1 MARHPSSSSS
11 ISSLICSYLSFSLL
25 LFAGSSIACG
35 VLTHNEVFRRARYL
49 YSIYPTDT
57 NDNNPHYV
65 HHAYI
70 DQILSDP
77 SNHAAQQAGAFFPDW
92 GYGCFSND
100 VPAEAAHW
108 PPFVVASIRHF
119 HKKYGPVLI
128 TSLTPPDG
136 TGELVTNNM
145 WPNGTV
151 MTRDDLEHKNR
162 LISFIFAIALHGSS
176 DATWHSLKMYN
187 GFIRMVA
194 GLDFSGSYSDAHTLA
209 DTGGDIILSSRM
221 DNLPSDSHAKNW
233 VSSTWWVPTADILEI
248 YESMGITTV
257 NRFTFSFCIARGLAA
272 MQAVVSAGGALYE
285 NYAERSPALVDFF
298 DEYYLGG
305 MDEMAA
311 NAVWCWRNVTEWL
324 VGGAEGA
331 GDGWGMCDTF
341 QLIKAR
347 NGGRIEPPDPP
358 VAGKDGG
365 LTGYSKHTGPYE
377 DLLKDKDFRK
387 LVEKYED
394 NIYQD
399 DLPLGAVE
407 VYVPDNLPWFERSS
421 PSRRGDEKQRLLYD
435 SYYRGEDEETTTTK
449 TSDKFHIPLPTPS
462 SFPGS
467 FGEPIFISTAKAFS
481 KFGSYLSIGSHGTS
495 KLLKGSGVE
504 KAQEGS
510 VDLTA
515 SAFVETEDQDYVAGG
530 AVYSIDLKD
539 VTNTKTVPD
548 HKGRMWVEDS
558 AGKYV
563 RFSGRSDGVGI
574 KVTDSKSDGV
584 CSISAKVGEG
594 SVVMNGIIRTKK
606 LDLGSIASQGANHPN
621 ARFGAATTPVRLKLG
636 VFNVVTAPGPQVF
649 NASSPR
655 IGFIPSGY
663 LDLFLGPQR
672 ILRLAFEDLPGGDRI
687 GEREFGT
694 VVLAADI
701 DGDGEEEVIIGIPFA
716 DGDREGCGVQLAE
729 GEVAVIKMGKIVE
742 SVFNGCDGVMDG
754 AIHRLTL
761 PKQEKKGEQ
770 CGQNTYE
777 WFGKSLVWA
786 KQAALLGIGAPGRG
800 KVFFWR
806 WNVEDGQFKYEFA
819 IEGGGGGFGGWGLE
833 SGVTSVGKEWVAVGV
848 PNDEGGHRGH
858 VQVYRIVNGEGV
870 LIAKVKSWEE
880 ERFEK
885 FGMVLRADN
894 GDEGLWVGSPWAQKE
909 RGVVWWI
916 DIGAIANWEG
926 NWKVKLQREAIAQS
940 VVTEDDKE
948 TVREFTV
955 QMQLIGPEPGAHF
968 GASLAVADINGDG
981 KADLVVGIPFW
992 GAANPDENARF
1003 KGAVAVYTRI
1013 DGEV

>member
-1 MARHPSSSSS
+1 MARYSSR
-11 ISSLICSYLSFSLL
+11 ISSLICSYLSFSII
-25 LFAGSSIACG
+25 LFTGSAIACG
-35 VLTHNEVFRRARYL
+35 VLTHNEILRRARYL

-57 NDNNPHYV
+57 SNHTPHYI

-70 DQILSDP
+70 NNILSDS
-77 SNHAAQQAGAFFPDW
+77 SNRAAQQAGAFFPDW

-100 VPAEAAHW
+100 APAEAAHW
-108 PPFVVASIRHF
+108 PPFVAASIRHF

-136 TGELVTNNM
+136 NGELVTNKL
-145 WPNGTV
+145 WPNGTT
-151 MTRDDLEHKNR
+151 MTRDDLEHKNK
-162 LISFIFAIALHGSS
+162 LISFIFAVALHGSS

-194 GLDFSGSYSDAHTLA
+194 GLDFSGSYSDAHTLV
-209 DTGGDIILSSRM
+209 DTGGDVILANRI
-221 DNLPSDSHAKNW
+221 DNLPPESHAKNW
-233 VSSTWWVPTADILEI
+233 VSSTWWVPTSDILEI

-272 MQAVVSAGGALYE
+272 IQAVVSASGALYE
-285 NYAERSPALVDFF
+285 AYAEKSPAMVDFF

-311 NAVWCWRNVTEWL
+311 NAVWCWRNVTEWM

-347 NGGRIEPPDPP
+347 DGGKIEPPDPP
-358 VAGKDGG
+358 AGKDND
-365 LTGYSKHTGPYE
+365 LVGYGRHGESYG
-377 DLLKDKDFRK
+377 DLLRNEKEFRK

-399 DLPLGAVE
+399 DLPSGAVE
-407 VYVPDNLPWFERSS
+407 IYVPDNLPWFERPP
-421 PSRRGDEKQRLLYD
+421 PSRRSDEKQRPLFDL
-435 SYYRGEDEETTTTK
+435 YYRDDDDSATTTK
-449 TSDKFHIPLPTPS
+449 SDKFHIPLPTPS
-462 SFPGS
+462 PFPGS

-495 KLLKGSGVE
+495 KLLKGFGVIE
-504 KAQEGS
+504 SQEGS
-510 VDLTA
+510 IDLTA
-515 SAFVETEDQDYVAGG
+515 SALSETEDQDYIAGG

-539 VTNTKTVPD
+539 VTNVKTVYD
-548 HKGRMWVEDS
+548 DEGRMWAE
-558 AGKYV
+558 ALAKKLV
-563 RFSGRSDGVGI
+563 RFSGRDDGVGI
-574 KVTDSKSDGV
+574 KVSNFNLDGV
-584 CSISAKVGEG
+584 CGISTKIGNG
-594 SVVMNGIIRTKK
+594 TVVMNGVKKPK
-606 LDLGSIASQGANHPN
+606 LDIDTTFQEPNHPN
-621 ARFGAATTPVRLKLG
+621 ARFGAATTAVRLKLG

-701 DGDGEEEVIIGIPFA
+701 DGDGEEEVIIGMPFA
-716 DGDREGCGVQLAE
+716 DSDRPGCGVQLAE
-729 GEVAVIKMGKIVE
+729 GEVVVIKMGKIVE
-742 SVFNGCDGVMDG
+742 SVFNGCDGVVEG
-754 AIHRLTL
+754 AIQRLKL
-761 PKQEKKGEQ
+761 PSVEKRGEE

-777 WFGKSLVWA
+777 WFGKSLVWV
-786 KQAALLGIGAPGRG
+786 KQAGLLGVGAPGRG
-800 KVFFWR
+800 KVFFWG
-806 WNVEDGQFKYEFA
+806 WEVEDGQFTYEFS
-819 IEGGGGGFGGWGLE
+819 IEGGKGGFGGWGLE
-833 SGVTSVGKEWVAVGV
+833 SGVTSAGKEWVAVGV
-848 PNDEGGHRGH
+848 PDDDVAQKGH

-870 LIAKVKSWEE
+870 LVARVKSWEDE
-880 ERFEK
+880 KFEK

-909 RGVVWWI
+909 RGAVWWI

-926 NWKVKLQREAIAQS
+926 NWKKKVKLHRGPTVQTP
-940 VVTEDDKE
+940 VVEKSEKE
-948 TVREFTV
+948 MIREFQV
-955 QMQLIGPEPGAHF
+955 QMQLMGPEPGAHF
-968 GASLAVADINGDG
+968 GAALASVDINGDG
-981 KADLVVGIPFW
+981 KDDLVVGIPYW
-992 GAANPDENARF
+992 AVANPDENSRF
-1003 KGAVAVYTRI
+1003 KGAVAVFTRI

>member
-1 MARHPSSSSS
+1 MARHSGR
-11 ISSLICSYLSFSLL
+11 ISSLICSYLSLSVL
-25 LFAGSSIACG
+25 LFTGSSIACG
-35 VLTHNEVFRRARYL
+35 VLTHNEILRRARYL

-57 NDNNPHYV
+57 NNNTPHYV

-70 DQILSDP
+70 NDILSNP

-92 GYGCFSND
+92 GYGCFAND
-100 VPAEAAHW
+100 GPSEAAHW

-128 TSLTPPDG
+128 TSLTPPEG
-136 TGELVTNNM
+136 SGELITNNI
-145 WPNGTV
+145 WPNGTS
-151 MTRDDLEHKNR
+151 MTQDDLEHKNR

-187 GFIRMVA
+187 GFIRMIA

-209 DTGGDIILSSRM
+209 DTGGDVILANRM
-221 DNLPSDSHAKNW
+221 DNLPSESHAKNW
-233 VSSTWWVPTADILEI
+233 VSNTWWVPANDILEI

-257 NRFTFSFCIARGLAA
+257 NRFTFSFCVARGLAA
-272 MQAVVSAGGALYE
+272 MQAVVSAGGKLHE
-285 NYAERSPALVDFF
+285 SYAEKSPAMIDFF

-311 NAVWCWRNVTEWL
+311 NAVWCWRNVTEWM
-324 VGGAEGA
+324 VGGADDA
-331 GDGWGMCDTF
+331 GEGWGMCDTF

-347 NGGRIEPPDPP
+347 DGGRVEPPDPP
-358 VAGKDGG
+358 TGKGNG
-365 LTGYSKHTGPYE
+365 LMGYTGHGEAYG
-377 DLLKDKDFRK
+377 DLMKNNKEFRK
-387 LVEKYED
+387 LVERYEE

-399 DLPLGAVE
+399 ELPLGAVE
-407 VYVPDNLPWFERSS
+407 IYVPDNLPWFEPPP
-421 PSRRGDEKQRLLYD
+421 PSRRSDEKQRPLGDY
-435 SYYRGEDEETTTTK
+435 YYRNDDDDSTTTTK
-449 TSDKFHIPLPTPS
+449 SDKFHIPLPTPS

-467 FGEPIFISTAKAFS
+467 FGEPVFISTAKSFS

-495 KLLKGSGVE
+495 KLLKGYGVNE
-504 KAQEGS
+504 SQEGS

-515 SAFVETEDQDYVAGG
+515 SAFSETEDQDYVAGG

-539 VTNTKTVPD
+539 VIDIKTVYD
-548 HKGRMWVEDS
+548 DEGRLWAEDS
-558 AGKYV
+558 TKQYI
-563 RFSGRSDGVGI
+563 RFSGRNDGMGI
-574 KVTDSKSDGV
+574 KVADSNVDGV
-584 CSISAKVGEG
+584 CGISARIGNG
-594 SVVMNGIIRTKK
+594 TVVMNGVKSQK
-606 LDLGSIASQGANHPN
+606 LDFGTTSQEPNHPN
-621 ARFGAATTPVRLKLG
+621 ARFGAATTAVKLKLG

-694 VVLAADI
+694 VVLAADV
-701 DGDGEEEVIIGIPFA
+701 DGDGEEEVIIGMPYS
-716 DGDREGCGVQLAE
+716 DGDRPGCGVQLAE
-729 GEVAVIKMGKIVE
+729 GEVVIIKMGKIVE
-742 SVFNGCDGVMDG
+742 SVFNGCDGVVQG
-754 AIHRLTL
+754 AIQRLNL
-761 PKQEKKGEQ
+761 PNIEKKGEE
-770 CGQNTYE
+770 CGENTYE
-777 WFGKSLVWA
+777 WFGKSLVWVR
-786 KQAALLGIGAPGRG
+786 QAGLLGVGAPGRG

-806 WNVEDGQFKYEFA
+806 WEVEDGKFTYEFA
-819 IEGGGGGFGGWGLE
+819 IEGGKGGFGGWGLE

-848 PNDEGGHRGH
+848 PDDDKEQKGH

-870 LIAKVKSWEE
+870 LVAKVKGWEE
-880 ERFEK
+880 EKFQK
-885 FGMVLRADN
+885 FGTVLRADS

-926 NWKVKLQREAIAQS
+926 NWKKNIKLNRGASVQTPVVERES
-940 VVTEDDKE
+940 KE
-948 TVREFTV
+948 MVREFKF
-955 QMQLIGPEPGAHF
+955 QMQLMGPEPGAHF
-968 GASLAVADINGDG
+968 GAALASTDINGDG
-981 KADLVVGIPFW
+981 KEDLVVGIPYW
-992 GAANPDENARF
+992 GVANPDETVRF
-1003 KGAVAVYTRI
+1003 KGAIAVYTRI